1 MKKILLEILFALVVI
16 LSPVLMKAAVHIDVS
31 FSMPPAIIFA
41 SPPEL
46 VVLPETYVY
55 VVADID
61 DDIFFYNG
69 WWWRPWEDHWY
80 RSRTYNADWTL
91 HNSVPSFY
99 QEIPSGWRNDYKEH
113 RWKGQQWDHQL
124 IPYQQVQKNWQGW
137 KKNKHWQKQK
147 NWGVQDLQTRQAR
160 PQLKEDKLEKSGQ
173 TRKID
178 KARQPQQK
186 EHPKKGNEGKK
197 NK

>member
-1 MKKILLEILFALVVI
+1 MKKILLKISFAMVVI

-46 VVLPETYVY
+46 VVLPETYIY

-113 RWKGQQWDHQL
+113 RWKGHQWDQQL

-173 TRKID
+173 PRKID

-197 NK
+197 SK